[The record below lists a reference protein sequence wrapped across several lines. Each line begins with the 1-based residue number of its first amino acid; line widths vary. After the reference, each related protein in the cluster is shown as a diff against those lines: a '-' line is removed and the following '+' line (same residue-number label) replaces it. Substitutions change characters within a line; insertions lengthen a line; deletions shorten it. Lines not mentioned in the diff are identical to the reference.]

1 MSKFILVEQCDK
13 YEECPGIWYFVRQTS
28 VSVEWTDRKDQATM
42 FDTEEA
48 AKSVQ
53 VAMRSYVTIERVD

>member
-1 MSKFILVEQCDK
+1 MSKFIIVEQCDK
-13 YEECPGIWYFVRQTS
+13 YEECPGTWYFVRQTS
-28 VSVEWTDRKDQATM
+28 GCVEWTDRKDQATM

-53 VAMRSYVTIERVD
+53 ATMWSDVTIERVD